1 MAKRLFIFLVLGIL
15 ILIADLTFNEESDN
29 KITIFESEI
38 NSLIGTW
45 VNQVGREPTLQE
57 VDGIIK
63 QLLDEEILYREAIK
77 LGLDKN
83 DIIIKRRLA
92 QKIGFLRQEADSSL
106 PSEEEVSNF
115 YNKNIDKYFVGK
127 RITFS
132 HIYFSSNEND
142 KTLADEALT
151 LIRSGSSESDFGEP
165 FLLGKNFSSKT
176 ITEIERSFGLRFSK
190 DIQSIT
196 PKVWSGPLISEY
208 GSHLIFVN
216 SISNSFT
223 PALEE
228 IKNIIIN
235 DLILENQNNSVKEYL
250 KELRNKYQIEILADL
265 NDISD

>member
-1 MAKRLFIFLVLGIL
+1 MKQRLFIFLILGIL
-15 ILIADLTFNEESDN
+15 ILSADLIFNDESED

-45 VNQVGREPTLQE
+45 VDQVGREPTIQE

-106 PSEEEVSNF
+106 PSEKEVNDF
-115 YNKNIDKYFVGK
+115 YNQNTKKYFVDK

-132 HIYFSSNEND
+132 HIYFSESKD
-142 KTLADEALT
+142 QEAKATRALN
-151 LIRSGSSESDFGEP
+151 LIRSGTEETDFGEP
-165 FLLGKNFSSKT
+165 FLLGKNFSSKS
-176 ITEIERSFGLRFSK
+176 ISEIERSFGKEFSEV
-190 DIQSIT
+190 IQSIV
-196 PKVWSGPLISEY
+196 PQEWSGPLNSEY

-216 SISNSFT
+216 SISESFT

-228 IKNIIIN
+228 IKNIVIS
-235 DLILENQNNSVKEYL
+235 DVILEKQNNSVKEYL
-250 KELRNKYQIEILADL
+250 KELRSKYQIEILADL
-265 NDISD
+265 NETSG

>member
-1 MAKRLFIFLVLGIL
+1 MKQRLFIFLILGIL
-15 ILIADLTFNEESDN
+15 ILSADLIFNDESED

-45 VNQVGREPTLQE
+45 VDQVGREPTIQE

-106 PSEEEVSNF
+106 PSEKEVNDF
-115 YNKNIDKYFVGK
+115 YNQNTKKYFVDK

-132 HIYFSSNEND
+132 HIYFSESKD
-142 KTLADEALT
+142 QEAKAARALN
-151 LIRSGSSESDFGEP
+151 LIKSGTAETDFGEP
-165 FLLGKNFSSKT
+165 FLLGKNFSSKS
-176 ITEIERSFGLRFSK
+176 ISEIERSFGKEFSEV
-190 DIQSIT
+190 IQSIV
-196 PKVWSGPLISEY
+196 PQEWSGPLNSEY

-216 SISNSFT
+216 SISESFT

-228 IKNIIIN
+228 IKNIVIS
-235 DLILENQNNSVKEYL
+235 DVILEKQNNSVKEYL
-250 KELRNKYQIEILADL
+250 KELRSKYQIEILADL
-265 NDISD
+265 NETSD

>member
-1 MAKRLFIFLVLGIL
+1 MKQRLFIFLILGIL
-15 ILIADLTFNEESDN
+15 ILSADLIFNDESED

-45 VNQVGREPTLQE
+45 VDQVGREPTIQE

-106 PSEEEVSNF
+106 PSEKEINDF
-115 YNKNIDKYFVGK
+115 YNQNTKKYFVDK

-132 HIYFSSNEND
+132 HIYFSESKDQEV
-142 KTLADEALT
+142 EAERALN
-151 LIRSGSSESDFGEP
+151 LIRSGAAETDFGEP
-165 FLLGKNFSSKT
+165 FLLGKNFSAKS
-176 ITEIERSFGLRFSK
+176 ISEIERSFGKEFSEV
-190 DIQSIT
+190 IQSIV
-196 PKVWSGPLISEY
+196 PQEWSGPLNSEY

-216 SISNSFT
+216 SISESFT

-228 IKNIIIN
+228 IKNIVVS
-235 DLILENQNNSVKEYL
+235 DVILEKQNNSVKEYL
-250 KELRNKYQIEILADL
+250 KELRSKYQIEILADL
-265 NDISD
+265 NETSD

>member
-1 MAKRLFIFLVLGIL
+1 MKQRLLIFLSLGIV
-15 ILIADLTFNEESDN
+15 ILIADITLNNENDD

-106 PSEEEVSNF
+106 PSEDEISNF
-115 YNKNIDKYFVGK
+115 YNLNIDKYLVGK

-132 HIYFSSNEND
+132 HIYFSSNE
-142 KTLADEALT
+142 ADENEANQAL
-151 LIRSGSSESDFGEP
+151 IQIKSGSSEIDFGEP

-176 ITEIERSFGLRFSK
+176 VPEIERSFGTIFSEE
-190 DIQSIT
+190 IQNII
-196 PKVWSGPLISEY
+196 PKEWSGPLASEF
-208 GSHLIFVN
+208 GHHLVYVN
-216 SISNSFT
+216 SISDSFT
-223 PALEE
+223 PTLEQ
-228 IKNIIIN
+228 IKNSVIN
-235 DLILENQNNSVKEYL
+235 DVVLEKQNNSVKVYL

-265 NDISD
+265 NEISQ